1 MFLGGM
7 TQYCKM
13 SGLSKLIYKVIQ
25 SQTKSQRNFMET
37 DRLGFKV
44 LLDYVFKNSQ
54 GSFSKRTM
62 SILQSYSY

>member
-1 MFLGGM
+1 
-7 TQYCKM
+7 
-13 SGLSKLIYKVIQ
+13 
-25 SQTKSQRNFMET
+25 MET

-44 LLDYVFKNSQ
+44 LLDYVFKNNQ